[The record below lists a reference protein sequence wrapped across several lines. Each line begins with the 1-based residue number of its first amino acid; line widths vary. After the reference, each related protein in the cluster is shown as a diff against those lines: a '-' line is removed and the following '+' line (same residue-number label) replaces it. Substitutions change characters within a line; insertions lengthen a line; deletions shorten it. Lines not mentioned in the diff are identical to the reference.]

1 MSRPTIAEVA
11 RAAGVSVASVSRV
24 LNGLPATEE
33 MVERVQRAVQELG
46 YVPDS
51 RARSLKVGRT
61 FQLTLAVAD
70 VGNPVY
76 VTMMRAVEEV
86 VSAAGYRLVVTTT
99 GPDVVDEV
107 ALVRGMARG
116 YADGLVISPLRVDE
130 DLIKS
135 IRECEVPVVVA
146 GNVPAKA
153 GVDTIRANS
162 PKGILLAVEHL
173 TAKGRTRIAFVN
185 GPADTVP
192 GTARA
197 KGFADAM
204 KEFKLTSAGEI
215 EAADFTFAAGR
226 EAGKKLFKKRGP
238 DAVVCANDLLAVG
251 VMHELAAYGLD
262 VPNDVAV
269 VGMDDSEL
277 AEQSFPPLTS
287 VNLGSAER
295 GRRAAEL
302 LLARIEDSTRTPR
315 RIVVQPSLS
324 VRRSTHD
331 RHTDRAGPDAGEED
345 HQAEAES
352 GGDLSLPACAA
363 AGPAAQRL
371 PADPRHRARLH
382 RRARRA
388 QRRDRTSS
396 ASTTSPSCCTTAC
409 SGTRSGSASSGP
421 CRVTILQFV
430 AALGLALLLNTNH
443 QVPLASPGPSP

>member
-1 MSRPTIAEVA
+1 
-11 RAAGVSVASVSRV
+11 VASVSRV

-33 MVERVQRAVQELG
+33 MVERVQRAVKELG

-99 GPDVVDEV
+99 GPEVVDEV

-116 YADGLVISPLRVDE
+116 YADGLVISPIRVDD

-135 IRECEVPVVVA
+135 IRECDVPVVVA
-146 GNVPAKA
+146 GNVPASA
-153 GVDTIRANS
+153 GVDTVRANS
-162 PKGILLAVEHL
+162 PKGMLLAVEYL
-173 TAKGRTRIAFVN
+173 LAKGRRRIALVN
-185 GPADTVP
+185 GPVDTVP
-192 GTARA
+192 GAARA

-204 KEFKLTSAGEI
+204 KANGLEPVAEV
-215 EAADFTFAAGR
+215 EAVDFTFAAGR
-226 EAGKKLFKKRGP
+226 QAGRELLAGLPAARSAAGSP
-238 DAVVCANDLLAVG
+238 DAVIAANDLLAVG
-251 VMHELAAYGLD
+251 LMHELAARGLV
-262 VPNDVAV
+262 VPDDVAV

-302 LLARIEDSTRTPR
+302 LLARIEDDTRTPR

-324 VRRSTHD
+324 VRKST
-331 RHTDRAGPDAGEED
+331 P
-345 HQAEAES
+345 
-352 GGDLSLPACAA
+352 
-363 AGPAAQRL
+363 
-371 PADPRHRARLH
+371 
-382 RRARRA
+382 
-388 QRRDRTSS
+388 
-396 ASTTSPSCCTTAC
+396 
-409 SGTRSGSASSGP
+409 
-421 CRVTILQFV
+421 
-430 AALGLALLLNTNH
+430 
-443 QVPLASPGPSP
+443 

>member
-1 MSRPTIAEVA
+1 MSRPTIAAVA

-33 MVERVQRAVQELG
+33 MAERVRRAVDELG

-99 GPDVVDEV
+99 GPEIVDEV

-116 YADGLVISPLRVDE
+116 YADGLVISPLRVDD

-135 IRECEVPVVVA
+135 IQECDVPVVVA
-146 GNVPAKA
+146 GNVPARA
-153 GVDTIRANS
+153 GVDTVRANS
-162 PKGILLAVEHL
+162 PKGMALAVEHL
-173 TAKGRTRIAFVN
+173 VSRGRRRIAFLN

-192 GTARA
+192 GEARA
-197 KGFADAM
+197 KGFADALRAH
-204 KEFKLTSAGEI
+204 KLQPVAQV

-226 EAGKKLFKKRGP
+226 AGGRELLKSGRPAF
-238 DAVVCANDLLAVG
+238 DAVIAANDLLAVG
-251 VMHELAAYGLD
+251 LMHELVAADLA
-262 VPNDVAV
+262 VPDDVAL

-277 AEQSFPPLTS
+277 AEQCFPTLTS

-302 LLARIEDSTRTPR
+302 LLARIEDGERSPR
-315 RIVVQPSLS
+315 RIIVHPSLS
-324 VRRSTHD
+324 VRRST
-331 RHTDRAGPDAGEED
+331 
-345 HQAEAES
+345 
-352 GGDLSLPACAA
+352 
-363 AGPAAQRL
+363 
-371 PADPRHRARLH
+371 
-382 RRARRA
+382 
-388 QRRDRTSS
+388 
-396 ASTTSPSCCTTAC
+396 
-409 SGTRSGSASSGP
+409 
-421 CRVTILQFV
+421 
-430 AALGLALLLNTNH
+430 
-443 QVPLASPGPSP
+443 

>member
-33 MVERVQRAVQELG
+33 MAERVQRAVGELG
-46 YVPDS
+46 YVPDA

-76 VTMMRAVEEV
+76 VTMMRAVESV
-86 VSAAGYRLVVTTT
+86 VAAAGYRLVVTTT
-99 GPDVVDEV
+99 GPEIVDEV

-153 GVDTIRANS
+153 GVDTVRANS
-162 PKGILLAVEHL
+162 PKGMLLAVDHL
-173 TAKGRTRIAFVN
+173 VSRGRRRIAFLN

-197 KGFADAM
+197 KGFADAL
-204 KEFKLTSAGEI
+204 KTHGLEPAAVA
-215 EAADFTFAAGR
+215 EAADFTFTAGR
-226 EAGKKLFKKRGP
+226 AAAPELLEGRGRTGSGSSAF

-251 VMHELAAYGLD
+251 LMHELAAVGLL
-262 VPNDVAV
+262 VPADVAV

-277 AEQSFPPLTS
+277 AEQCFPTLTS

-315 RIVVQPSLS
+315 RIVVQPALS
-324 VRRSTHD
+324 VRGST
-331 RHTDRAGPDAGEED
+331 P
-345 HQAEAES
+345 
-352 GGDLSLPACAA
+352 
-363 AGPAAQRL
+363 
-371 PADPRHRARLH
+371 
-382 RRARRA
+382 
-388 QRRDRTSS
+388 
-396 ASTTSPSCCTTAC
+396 
-409 SGTRSGSASSGP
+409 
-421 CRVTILQFV
+421 
-430 AALGLALLLNTNH
+430 
-443 QVPLASPGPSP
+443 

>member
-1 MSRPTIAEVA
+1 MSRPTIAGVA

-33 MVERVQRAVQELG
+33 MVERVQRAVEELG

-116 YADGLVISPLRVDE
+116 YADGLVISPLRVDD

-135 IRECEVPVVVA
+135 IRECDVPVVVA
-146 GNVPAKA
+146 GNVPASA
-153 GVDTIRANS
+153 GVDTVRANS
-162 PKGILLAVEHL
+162 PKGMLLAVEHL
-173 TAKGRTRIAFVN
+173 LAKGRRRIAFVN
-185 GPADTVP
+185 GPVDTVP

-204 KEFKLTSAGEI
+204 KANGLKSVAEV
-215 EAADFTFAAGR
+215 EAVDFTFAAGR
-226 EAGKKLFKKRGP
+226 AAGKELLTKCTTAP
-238 DAVVCANDLLAVG
+238 DAVIAANDLLAVG
-251 VMHELAAYGLD
+251 IMHELAARDLA
-262 VPNDVAV
+262 VPADVAV
-269 VGMDDSEL
+269 IGMDDSEL

-302 LLARIEDSTRTPR
+302 LLARIDDDTRTPR
-315 RIVVQPSLS
+315 RIVVQPTLS
-324 VRRSTHD
+324 VRKST
-331 RHTDRAGPDAGEED
+331 P
-345 HQAEAES
+345 
-352 GGDLSLPACAA
+352 
-363 AGPAAQRL
+363 
-371 PADPRHRARLH
+371 
-382 RRARRA
+382 
-388 QRRDRTSS
+388 
-396 ASTTSPSCCTTAC
+396 
-409 SGTRSGSASSGP
+409 
-421 CRVTILQFV
+421 
-430 AALGLALLLNTNH
+430 
-443 QVPLASPGPSP
+443 

>member
-1 MSRPTIAEVA
+1 
-11 RAAGVSVASVSRV
+11 VASVSRV

-46 YVPDS
+46 YVPDA

-153 GVDTIRANS
+153 GVDTVRANS

-226 EAGKKLFKKRGP
+226 DAGKKLFKKSRP

-269 VGMDDSEL
+269 IGMDDSEL
-277 AEQSFPPLTS
+277 AEQCFPPLTS

-315 RIVVQPSLS
+315 RIVVQPTLS
-324 VRRSTHD
+324 VRRST
-331 RHTDRAGPDAGEED
+331 
-345 HQAEAES
+345 
-352 GGDLSLPACAA
+352 
-363 AGPAAQRL
+363 
-371 PADPRHRARLH
+371 
-382 RRARRA
+382 
-388 QRRDRTSS
+388 
-396 ASTTSPSCCTTAC
+396 
-409 SGTRSGSASSGP
+409 
-421 CRVTILQFV
+421 
-430 AALGLALLLNTNH
+430 
-443 QVPLASPGPSP
+443 

>member
-1 MSRPTIAEVA
+1 
-11 RAAGVSVASVSRV
+11 VASVSRV

-33 MVERVQRAVQELG
+33 MVERVQRAVEQHG
-46 YVPDS
+46 YVPDA

-99 GPDVVDEV
+99 GPEVVDEV

-116 YADGLVISPLRVDE
+116 YADGLVISPIRVDD

-153 GVDTIRANS
+153 GVDTVRANS
-162 PKGILLAVEHL
+162 PKGILLAIEHL
-173 TAKGRTRIAFVN
+173 IAQGRKEIAFVN

-197 KGFADAM
+197 KGFADAL
-204 KEFKLTSAGEI
+204 KQFKLRSAGEI

-226 EAGKKLFKKRGP
+226 AAGKKLFAKNRPG
-238 DAVVCANDLLAVG
+238 AVLCANDLLAVG
-251 VMHELAAYGLD
+251 VMHELAGYGLD
-262 VPNDVAV
+262 VPGDVAV

-277 AEQSFPPLTS
+277 AEQCFPPLTS

-302 LLARIEDSTRTPR
+302 LLARIEDNTRTPR

-324 VRRSTHD
+324 VRRST
-331 RHTDRAGPDAGEED
+331 
-345 HQAEAES
+345 
-352 GGDLSLPACAA
+352 
-363 AGPAAQRL
+363 
-371 PADPRHRARLH
+371 
-382 RRARRA
+382 
-388 QRRDRTSS
+388 
-396 ASTTSPSCCTTAC
+396 
-409 SGTRSGSASSGP
+409 
-421 CRVTILQFV
+421 
-430 AALGLALLLNTNH
+430 
-443 QVPLASPGPSP
+443 

>member
-1 MSRPTIAEVA
+1 MSRPTIAGVA
-11 RAAGVSVASVSRV
+11 RSAGVSVASVSRV

-33 MVERVQRAVQELG
+33 MVERVQRAVEELG
-46 YVPDS
+46 YVPDA

-116 YADGLVISPLRVDE
+116 YADGLVISPIRVDD

-153 GVDTIRANS
+153 GVDTVRANS
-162 PKGILLAVEHL
+162 PKGILLAIEHL
-173 TAKGRTRIAFVN
+173 IAQGRKEIAFVN

-204 KEFKLTSAGEI
+204 KQFKLRSAGEI

-226 EAGKKLFKKRGP
+226 AAGKKLFAKNRPG
-238 DAVVCANDLLAVG
+238 AVLCANDLLAVG
-251 VMHELAAYGLD
+251 VMHELAGYGLD
-262 VPNDVAV
+262 VPGDVAV

-277 AEQSFPPLTS
+277 AEQCFPPLTS

-302 LLARIEDSTRTPR
+302 LLARIEDNTRTPR

-324 VRRSTHD
+324 VRRST
-331 RHTDRAGPDAGEED
+331 
-345 HQAEAES
+345 
-352 GGDLSLPACAA
+352 
-363 AGPAAQRL
+363 
-371 PADPRHRARLH
+371 
-382 RRARRA
+382 
-388 QRRDRTSS
+388 
-396 ASTTSPSCCTTAC
+396 
-409 SGTRSGSASSGP
+409 
-421 CRVTILQFV
+421 
-430 AALGLALLLNTNH
+430 
-443 QVPLASPGPSP
+443 

>member
-1 MSRPTIAEVA
+1 VSRPTIAGVA
-11 RAAGVSVASVSRV
+11 RVAGVSVASVSRV
-24 LNGLPATEE
+24 LNGLAATEE

-116 YADGLVISPLRVDE
+116 YADGLVISPLRVDD

-135 IRECEVPVVVA
+135 IRECDVPVVVA
-146 GNVPAKA
+146 GNVPASA
-153 GVDTIRANS
+153 GVDTVRANS
-162 PKGILLAVEHL
+162 PKGMMLAVEHL
-173 TAKGRTRIAFVN
+173 LAKGRRRIAFVN
-185 GPADTVP
+185 GPVDTVP

-204 KEFKLTSAGEI
+204 KANGLQPVAEV

-226 EAGKKLFKKRGP
+226 EAGAELLGGIAQPSGGTAQPSSGAGQRL
-238 DAVVCANDLLAVG
+238 DAVIAANDLLAVG
-251 VMHELAAYGLD
+251 IMHELAARNLV
-262 VPNDVAV
+262 VPADVAV
-269 VGMDDSEL
+269 IGMDDSEL

-302 LLARIEDSTRTPR
+302 LLARIEENSRTPR
-315 RIVVQPSLS
+315 RIVVQPTLS
-324 VRRSTHD
+324 VRKST
-331 RHTDRAGPDAGEED
+331 P
-345 HQAEAES
+345 
-352 GGDLSLPACAA
+352 
-363 AGPAAQRL
+363 
-371 PADPRHRARLH
+371 
-382 RRARRA
+382 
-388 QRRDRTSS
+388 
-396 ASTTSPSCCTTAC
+396 
-409 SGTRSGSASSGP
+409 
-421 CRVTILQFV
+421 
-430 AALGLALLLNTNH
+430 
-443 QVPLASPGPSP
+443 

>member
-1 MSRPTIAEVA
+1 MSRPTIAAVA

-86 VSAAGYRLVVTTT
+86 VSAAGYRLVVTAT

-204 KEFKLTSAGEI
+204 KEFTLTSAGEI

-226 EAGKKLFKKRGP
+226 EAGKKLFTKRGP

-324 VRRSTHD
+324 VRRST
-331 RHTDRAGPDAGEED
+331 
-345 HQAEAES
+345 
-352 GGDLSLPACAA
+352 
-363 AGPAAQRL
+363 
-371 PADPRHRARLH
+371 
-382 RRARRA
+382 
-388 QRRDRTSS
+388 
-396 ASTTSPSCCTTAC
+396 
-409 SGTRSGSASSGP
+409 
-421 CRVTILQFV
+421 
-430 AALGLALLLNTNH
+430 
-443 QVPLASPGPSP
+443 

>member
-1 MSRPTIAEVA
+1 MSRPTIAGVA

-24 LNGLPATEE
+24 LNGLAATEE

-61 FQLTLAVAD
+61 YQLTLAVAD

-116 YADGLVISPLRVDE
+116 YADGLVISPLRVDD

-135 IRECEVPVVVA
+135 IRECDVPVVVA
-146 GNVPAKA
+146 GNVPASA

-162 PKGILLAVEHL
+162 PKGMLLAVEHL
-173 TAKGRTRIAFVN
+173 LAKGRRRIAFVN
-185 GPADTVP
+185 GPVDTVP

-204 KEFKLTSAGEI
+204 KANGLSPVAEV
-215 EAADFTFAAGR
+215 EAVDFTFAAGR
-226 EAGKKLFKKRGP
+226 EAGVELFAGLDSAGEPSGKTGVTGEASGTTGVAREASGRAGVAEQL
-238 DAVVCANDLLAVG
+238 DAVIAANDLLAVG
-251 VMHELAAYGLD
+251 IMHELAARDLA
-262 VPNDVAV
+262 VPGDVAV
-269 VGMDDSEL
+269 IGMDDSEL

-302 LLARIEDSTRTPR
+302 LLARIEDDTRTPR
-315 RIVVQPSLS
+315 RIVVQPTLS
-324 VRRSTHD
+324 VRKST
-331 RHTDRAGPDAGEED
+331 P
-345 HQAEAES
+345 
-352 GGDLSLPACAA
+352 
-363 AGPAAQRL
+363 
-371 PADPRHRARLH
+371 
-382 RRARRA
+382 
-388 QRRDRTSS
+388 
-396 ASTTSPSCCTTAC
+396 
-409 SGTRSGSASSGP
+409 
-421 CRVTILQFV
+421 
-430 AALGLALLLNTNH
+430 
-443 QVPLASPGPSP
+443 

>member
-1 MSRPTIAEVA
+1 MSRPTIAGVA

-33 MVERVQRAVQELG
+33 MTERVRHAVAELG
-46 YVPDS
+46 YVPDA

-99 GPDVVDEV
+99 GPEVVDEV
-107 ALVRGMARG
+107 ALVQGMARG
-116 YADGLVISPLRVDE
+116 YADGLLISPIRVDE
-130 DLIKS
+130 ALVKA

-146 GNVPAKA
+146 GSVPSKA
-153 GVDTIRANS
+153 GVDTVRANS
-162 PKGILLAVEHL
+162 PKGMLLAVDHL
-173 TAKGRTRIAFVN
+173 VARGRTRIAFLN

-192 GTARA
+192 GAARA
-197 KGFADAM
+197 KGFA
-204 KEFKLTSAGEI
+204 
-215 EAADFTFAAGR
+215 EALKAHNLEPVTAVEARDFTFAAGR
-226 EAGKKLFKKRGP
+226 AVGAEVLQSKP

-251 VMHELAAYGLD
+251 LMHELAAAGLD
-262 VPNDVAV
+262 VPSDVAV

-302 LLARIEDSTRTPR
+302 LLARIDDNDRAPR

-324 VRRSTHD
+324 IRRST
-331 RHTDRAGPDAGEED
+331 P
-345 HQAEAES
+345 
-352 GGDLSLPACAA
+352 
-363 AGPAAQRL
+363 
-371 PADPRHRARLH
+371 
-382 RRARRA
+382 
-388 QRRDRTSS
+388 
-396 ASTTSPSCCTTAC
+396 
-409 SGTRSGSASSGP
+409 
-421 CRVTILQFV
+421 
-430 AALGLALLLNTNH
+430 
-443 QVPLASPGPSP
+443 

>member
-1 MSRPTIAEVA
+1 MSRPTIAGVA

-46 YVPDS
+46 YVPDA

-116 YADGLVISPLRVDE
+116 YADGLLISPIRVDE
-130 DLIKS
+130 DLVKS

-153 GVDTIRANS
+153 GVDTVRANS
-162 PKGILLAVEHL
+162 PKGMLLAVDHL
-173 TAKGRTRIAFVN
+173 VAKGRTRIAFLN

-192 GTARA
+192 GAARS
-197 KGFADAM
+197 KGF
-204 KEFKLTSAGEI
+204 T
-215 EAADFTFAAGR
+215 EALKAHDLEPTAAAEATDFTFTAGR
-226 EAGKKLFKKRGP
+226 VAAPGLLRVGDEKARAEAHLP
-238 DAVVCANDLLAVG
+238 DAVICANDLLAVG
-251 VMHELAAYGLD
+251 LMHELAALGLR
-262 VPNDVAV
+262 VPDDVAV

-277 AEQSFPPLTS
+277 AEQCFPTLTS

-302 LLARIEDSTRTPR
+302 LLARIEDNDRTPR

-324 VRRSTHD
+324 IRRST
-331 RHTDRAGPDAGEED
+331 P
-345 HQAEAES
+345 
-352 GGDLSLPACAA
+352 
-363 AGPAAQRL
+363 
-371 PADPRHRARLH
+371 
-382 RRARRA
+382 
-388 QRRDRTSS
+388 
-396 ASTTSPSCCTTAC
+396 
-409 SGTRSGSASSGP
+409 
-421 CRVTILQFV
+421 
-430 AALGLALLLNTNH
+430 
-443 QVPLASPGPSP
+443 

>member
-1 MSRPTIAEVA
+1 MSRPTIAGVA
-11 RAAGVSVASVSRV
+11 RSAGVSVASVSRV

-46 YVPDS
+46 YVPDA

-162 PKGILLAVEHL
+162 PKGMLLAVEHL
-173 TAKGRTRIAFVN
+173 VSRGRTRIAFLN

-197 KGFADAM
+197 KGFADAL
-204 KEFKLTSAGEI
+204 KAHHLKSAGET
-215 EAADFTFAAGR
+215 EAMDFTFAAGR
-226 EAGKKLFKKRGP
+226 ASGGAVLRSKP
-238 DAVVCANDLLAVG
+238 DAVIAANDLLAVG
-251 VMHELAAYGLD
+251 LMHELAAAGLD
-262 VPNDVAV
+262 VPGDVAV

-277 AEQSFPPLTS
+277 AEQCFPPLTS

-302 LLARIEDSTRTPR
+302 LLARIEDSSRTPR

-324 VRRSTHD
+324 VRRST
-331 RHTDRAGPDAGEED
+331 P
-345 HQAEAES
+345 
-352 GGDLSLPACAA
+352 
-363 AGPAAQRL
+363 
-371 PADPRHRARLH
+371 
-382 RRARRA
+382 
-388 QRRDRTSS
+388 
-396 ASTTSPSCCTTAC
+396 
-409 SGTRSGSASSGP
+409 
-421 CRVTILQFV
+421 
-430 AALGLALLLNTNH
+430 
-443 QVPLASPGPSP
+443 

>member
-1 MSRPTIAEVA
+1 MSRPTIAGVA

-33 MVERVQRAVQELG
+33 MAERVQRAVVELG
-46 YVPDS
+46 YVPDA

-116 YADGLVISPLRVDE
+116 YADGLLISPIRVDE
-130 DLIKS
+130 DLVKS

-146 GNVPAKA
+146 GSVPAKA
-153 GVDTIRANS
+153 GVDTVRANS
-162 PKGILLAVEHL
+162 PKGMLLAVDHL
-173 TAKGRTRIAFVN
+173 IARGRSRIAFLN

-192 GTARA
+192 GAARA
-197 KGFADAM
+197 KGFA
-204 KEFKLTSAGEI
+204 
-215 EAADFTFAAGR
+215 EALKAHNLEPVAVVEADDFTFAAGR
-226 EAGKKLFKKRGP
+226 AAAPALLAAGGPASSQSRRLGATGPAPTSPARGGAGQP
-238 DAVVCANDLLAVG
+238 AVPAPSTSHPQGRAVSAPALGGGFDAVICANDLLAVG
-251 VMHELAAYGLD
+251 VMHELAAAGLE
-262 VPNDVAV
+262 VPGNVAV

-302 LLARIEDSTRTPR
+302 LLARIEDNDRTPR

-324 VRRSTHD
+324 IRRST
-331 RHTDRAGPDAGEED
+331 P
-345 HQAEAES
+345 
-352 GGDLSLPACAA
+352 
-363 AGPAAQRL
+363 
-371 PADPRHRARLH
+371 
-382 RRARRA
+382 
-388 QRRDRTSS
+388 
-396 ASTTSPSCCTTAC
+396 
-409 SGTRSGSASSGP
+409 
-421 CRVTILQFV
+421 
-430 AALGLALLLNTNH
+430 
-443 QVPLASPGPSP
+443 

>member
-1 MSRPTIAEVA
+1 VA

-33 MVERVQRAVQELG
+33 MVERVQRAVAELG
-46 YVPDS
+46 YVPDA

-86 VSAAGYRLVVTTT
+86 VAAAGYRLVVTTT

-116 YADGLVISPLRVDE
+116 YADGLLISPLRVDE
-130 DLIKS
+130 DLVKS

-153 GVDTIRANS
+153 GVDTVRANS
-162 PKGILLAVEHL
+162 PKGMLLAVDHL
-173 TAKGRTRIAFVN
+173 VSRGRKKLAFLN

-192 GTARA
+192 GAARS
-197 KGFADAM
+197 KGFADAL
-204 KEFKLTSAGEI
+204 KAHDLEPVATA
-215 EAADFTFAAGR
+215 EASDFTFTAGR
-226 EAGKKLFKKRGP
+226 AAAPALLTAAF
-238 DAVVCANDLLAVG
+238 DAVICANDLLAVG
-251 VMHELAAYGLD
+251 VMHELAEAGLR
-262 VPNDVAV
+262 VPEDVAV

-302 LLARIEDSTRTPR
+302 LLARIEDNDRTPR

-324 VRRSTHD
+324 VRKST
-331 RHTDRAGPDAGEED
+331 P
-345 HQAEAES
+345 
-352 GGDLSLPACAA
+352 
-363 AGPAAQRL
+363 
-371 PADPRHRARLH
+371 
-382 RRARRA
+382 
-388 QRRDRTSS
+388 
-396 ASTTSPSCCTTAC
+396 
-409 SGTRSGSASSGP
+409 
-421 CRVTILQFV
+421 
-430 AALGLALLLNTNH
+430 
-443 QVPLASPGPSP
+443 

>member
-1 MSRPTIAEVA
+1 MSRPTIAGVA

-33 MVERVQRAVQELG
+33 MVERVRRAVEELG

-116 YADGLVISPLRVDE
+116 YADGLVISPLRVDD

-146 GNVPAKA
+146 GNVPSSA
-153 GVDTIRANS
+153 GVDTVRANS
-162 PKGILLAVEHL
+162 PKGMLLAVDHL
-173 TAKGRTRIAFVN
+173 LATGRKRIAFVN
-185 GPADTVP
+185 GPVDTVP

-204 KEFKLTSAGEI
+204 KANGLRAVAEVEAG
-215 EAADFTFAAGR
+215 DFTFAAGR
-226 EAGKKLFKKRGP
+226 EAGVELLSGLDTGVRSSGAEARGGRL
-238 DAVVCANDLLAVG
+238 DAVIAANDLLAVG
-251 VMHELAAYGLD
+251 IMHELATRRLV
-262 VPNDVAV
+262 VPDDVAV
-269 VGMDDSEL
+269 IGMDDSEL
-277 AEQSFPPLTS
+277 AEQCFPPLTS

-302 LLARIEDSTRTPR
+302 LLARIDDDTRTPR
-315 RIVVQPSLS
+315 RIVVQPTLS
-324 VRRSTHD
+324 VRRST
-331 RHTDRAGPDAGEED
+331 P
-345 HQAEAES
+345 
-352 GGDLSLPACAA
+352 
-363 AGPAAQRL
+363 
-371 PADPRHRARLH
+371 
-382 RRARRA
+382 
-388 QRRDRTSS
+388 
-396 ASTTSPSCCTTAC
+396 
-409 SGTRSGSASSGP
+409 
-421 CRVTILQFV
+421 
-430 AALGLALLLNTNH
+430 
-443 QVPLASPGPSP
+443 

>member
-1 MSRPTIAEVA
+1 
-11 RAAGVSVASVSRV
+11 VASVSRV
-24 LNGLPATEE
+24 LNGLPATDE

-46 YVPDS
+46 YVPDA

-116 YADGLVISPLRVDE
+116 YADGLVISPLRVDD

-153 GVDTIRANS
+153 GVDTVRANS
-162 PKGILLAVEHL
+162 PKGMLLAVDHL
-173 TAKGRTRIAFVN
+173 VARGRRRIAFLN

-192 GTARA
+192 GAARA
-197 KGFADAM
+197 KGFADAL
-204 KEFKLTSAGEI
+204 KAHDLSPVGVA
-215 EAADFTFAAGR
+215 EAADFTFTAGR
-226 EAGKKLFKKRGP
+226 AAAPTLLTTPHP
-238 DAVVCANDLLAVG
+238 DAVICANDLLAVG
-251 VMHELAAYGLD
+251 VMHELAAAGLE
-262 VPNDVAV
+262 VPADVAV

-302 LLARIEDSTRTPR
+302 LLARIEDSSRTPR

-324 VRRSTHD
+324 VRRST
-331 RHTDRAGPDAGEED
+331 P
-345 HQAEAES
+345 
-352 GGDLSLPACAA
+352 
-363 AGPAAQRL
+363 
-371 PADPRHRARLH
+371 
-382 RRARRA
+382 
-388 QRRDRTSS
+388 
-396 ASTTSPSCCTTAC
+396 
-409 SGTRSGSASSGP
+409 
-421 CRVTILQFV
+421 
-430 AALGLALLLNTNH
+430 
-443 QVPLASPGPSP
+443 

>member
-1 MSRPTIAEVA
+1 MA

-33 MVERVQRAVQELG
+33 MVERVQRAVSELG

-99 GPDVVDEV
+99 GPEVVDEV

-116 YADGLVISPLRVDE
+116 YADGLLISPIRVDE
-130 DLIKS
+130 DLVKS

-146 GNVPAKA
+146 GSVPAKA
-153 GVDTIRANS
+153 GVDTVRANS
-162 PKGILLAVEHL
+162 PKGMLLAVDHL
-173 TAKGRTRIAFVN
+173 AYCGRKRIAFLN

-192 GTARA
+192 GAARA
-197 KGFADAM
+197 KGFAEAM
-204 KEFKLTSAGEI
+204 KAHNLHPAALA
-215 EAADFTFAAGR
+215 EATDFTFTAGR
-226 EAGKKLFKKRGP
+226 TAARELQAAAKF
-238 DAVVCANDLLAVG
+238 DAVICANDLLAVG
-251 VMHELAAYGLD
+251 LMHELAGVGLG
-262 VPNDVAV
+262 VPDDVAV

-302 LLARIEDSTRTPR
+302 LLARIEDNERTPR

-324 VRRSTHD
+324 LRGST
-331 RHTDRAGPDAGEED
+331 P
-345 HQAEAES
+345 
-352 GGDLSLPACAA
+352 
-363 AGPAAQRL
+363 
-371 PADPRHRARLH
+371 
-382 RRARRA
+382 
-388 QRRDRTSS
+388 
-396 ASTTSPSCCTTAC
+396 
-409 SGTRSGSASSGP
+409 
-421 CRVTILQFV
+421 
-430 AALGLALLLNTNH
+430 
-443 QVPLASPGPSP
+443 

>member
-1 MSRPTIAEVA
+1 VSRPTIAGVA

-33 MVERVQRAVQELG
+33 MVERVQRAVDELG
-46 YVPDS
+46 YVPDA

-99 GPDVVDEV
+99 GQDVVDEV

-116 YADGLVISPLRVDE
+116 YADGLLISPIRVDE
-130 DLIKS
+130 DLVKS

-153 GVDTIRANS
+153 GVDTVRANS
-162 PKGILLAVEHL
+162 PKGMLLAVDHL
-173 TAKGRTRIAFVN
+173 VAKGRRRIAFLN

-192 GTARA
+192 GAARS
-197 KGFADAM
+197 KGFA
-204 KEFKLTSAGEI
+204 
-215 EAADFTFAAGR
+215 EALKAHGLDPIAVAEATDFTFAAGR
-226 EAGKKLFKKRGP
+226 AAAPDLLAAGGLAGSRSHRRRGGDEP
-238 DAVVCANDLLAVG
+238 APTTIRPLGGAFDAVICANDLLAVG
-251 VMHELAAYGLD
+251 VMHELAAVGLE
-262 VPNDVAV
+262 VPRDVAV

-302 LLARIEDSTRTPR
+302 LLARIEDNERAPR

-324 VRRSTHD
+324 IRRST
-331 RHTDRAGPDAGEED
+331 P
-345 HQAEAES
+345 
-352 GGDLSLPACAA
+352 
-363 AGPAAQRL
+363 
-371 PADPRHRARLH
+371 
-382 RRARRA
+382 
-388 QRRDRTSS
+388 
-396 ASTTSPSCCTTAC
+396 
-409 SGTRSGSASSGP
+409 
-421 CRVTILQFV
+421 
-430 AALGLALLLNTNH
+430 
-443 QVPLASPGPSP
+443 

>member
-1 MSRPTIAEVA
+1 MSRPTIAGVA

-33 MVERVQRAVQELG
+33 MVERVQRAVEELG
-46 YVPDS
+46 YVPDA

-153 GVDTIRANS
+153 GVDTVRANS
-162 PKGILLAVEHL
+162 PKGIMLAVDHL
-173 TAKGRTRIAFVN
+173 VARGRRRIAFLN

-192 GTARA
+192 GAARA
-197 KGFADAM
+197 KGFADAL
-204 KEFKLTSAGEI
+204 KAHDLQPVAAA
-215 EAADFTFAAGR
+215 EATDFTFAAGR
-226 EAGKKLFKKRGP
+226 AAAPDLLGEQHL
-238 DAVVCANDLLAVG
+238 DAVMCANDLLAVG
-251 VMHELAAYGLD
+251 VMHELAARGLT
-262 VPNDVAV
+262 VPGDVAV

-302 LLARIEDSTRTPR
+302 LLARIEDSGRAPR

-324 VRRSTHD
+324 VRKST
-331 RHTDRAGPDAGEED
+331 P
-345 HQAEAES
+345 
-352 GGDLSLPACAA
+352 
-363 AGPAAQRL
+363 
-371 PADPRHRARLH
+371 
-382 RRARRA
+382 
-388 QRRDRTSS
+388 
-396 ASTTSPSCCTTAC
+396 
-409 SGTRSGSASSGP
+409 
-421 CRVTILQFV
+421 
-430 AALGLALLLNTNH
+430 
-443 QVPLASPGPSP
+443 